1 MTKRQY
7 TIRISTAIAIA
18 ILCLATLVGLLSLS
32 ASAGGDASDIG
43 GDKATQDILSICH
56 LSPAAQATTPTTVF
70 VYNGIPI
77 TDTFNNNAQG
87 YIWQQLGLLD
97 ANGRPGTVK
106 GNNVVDGSGNVLGSV
121 ITGTGGKI
129 IGYRNAAGTMES
141 YDVSAG
147 ATMTQSWN
155 RVASTGTL
163 HIIKHG
169 AYLTGEDGEP
179 RYGGGIQLDN
189 GKTYDGFDIPGGGA
203 GTGAGYWENGASA
216 PNGPYRLP
224 PRPGANI
231 TVNVNSCW
239 SSNDPDGEGP
249 QKSVTD
255 SAAGVPGV
263 GATQGHDGKVETR
276 LQIRLSGGTAAQQR
290 AAWRALKAAARAA
303 GFRDS
308 DGNTGFNE
316 VARWLSSLSFQTQY
330 NTAQNA
336 VDQAAP
342 PPGTVRVRVSY
353 SKTEVEKKQAAIAN
367 DIGEGGYSVTPYF
380 IYPSPFDVWYFYG
393 DIWPHAWLRVL
404 PGSLTAPTMFHIDQ
418 IGVPPAPLPANMVV
432 DSGMMDFKTPGSPP
446 SFSAPLEITLQ
457 YYDDSGPLAVY
468 RYDTALGWQQ
478 VLTKTV
484 DPVFHTITVDAPSLS
499 VYAVL
504 MQVTP
509 GVEIAPPTAAGSG
522 YPGSVVIYTLT
533 VTNTGD
539 YSDTVTLTARGV
551 WTPTLSTYSV
561 AWLGPGLSES
571 VTVTVVIP
579 LTATHGASDMAVV
592 TATSTISST
601 MSRVSQVM
609 TTVRWH
615 TIYLPLVMREH

>member
-1 MTKRQY
+1 
-7 TIRISTAIAIA
+7 
-18 ILCLATLVGLLSLS
+18 
-32 ASAGGDASDIG
+32 
-43 GDKATQDILSICH
+43 
-56 LSPAAQATTPTTVF
+56 
-70 VYNGIPI
+70 
-77 TDTFNNNAQG
+77 
-87 YIWQQLGLLD
+87 
-97 ANGRPGTVK
+97 
-106 GNNVVDGSGNVLGSV
+106 
-121 ITGTGGKI
+121 
-129 IGYRNAAGTMES
+129 
-141 YDVSAG
+141 
-147 ATMTQSWN
+147 
-155 RVASTGTL
+155 
-163 HIIKHG
+163 
-169 AYLTGEDGEP
+169 
-179 RYGGGIQLDN
+179 
-189 GKTYDGFDIPGGGA
+189 
-203 GTGAGYWENGASA
+203 
-216 PNGPYRLP
+216 
-224 PRPGANI
+224 
-231 TVNVNSCW
+231 
-239 SSNDPDGEGP
+239 
-249 QKSVTD
+249 
-255 SAAGVPGV
+255 
-263 GATQGHDGKVETR
+263 
-276 LQIRLSGGTAAQQR
+276 
-290 AAWRALKAAARAA
+290 
-303 GFRDS
+303 
-308 DGNTGFNE
+308 
-316 VARWLSSLSFQTQY
+316 
-330 NTAQNA
+330 
-336 VDQAAP
+336 
-342 PPGTVRVRVSY
+342 
-353 SKTEVEKKQAAIAN
+353 
-367 DIGEGGYSVTPYF
+367 
-380 IYPSPFDVWYFYG
+380 
-393 DIWPHAWLRVL
+393 
-404 PGSLTAPTMFHIDQ
+404 
-418 IGVPPAPLPANMVV
+418 MVV